1 MRDNQNTTK
10 AQRYVTQL
18 GKTVINQAHYHAGV
32 MFGYAKQSSK
42 TRSSRVGTSRGKVQ
56 GYALG
61 VYGTWYQ
68 TQMMTPAYT
77 LTVGYNI
84 NGSKIK

>member
-18 GKTVINQAHYHAGV
+18 GKTVINQAHYHAGM

-42 TRSSRVGTSRGKVQ
+42 TRSSRIGTS
-56 GYALG
+56 
-61 VYGTWYQ
+61 
-68 TQMMTPAYT
+68 
-77 LTVGYNI
+77 
-84 NGSKIK
+84 